1 MLFTDNWYAWH
12 ADPIRP
18 LLPPG
23 GSRLGYV
30 GVNEAKV
37 LERQGGVKK
46 PFPLKVLLGT
56 SFEKLV
62 KLLDFGLVVVLKIDN
77 FFNWK
82 KNHFCLVIL

>member
-18 LLPPG
+18 LLF
-23 GSRLGYV
+23 RLVDRVWANV

-37 LERQGGVKK
+37 LERQRGVKK
-46 PFPLKVLLGT
+46 NLFLKKVLLGT

-62 KLLDFGLVVVLKIDN
+62 KPLDFGLVVVFEN
-77 FFNWK
+77 
-82 KNHFCLVIL
+82 

>member
-1 MLFTDNWYAWH
+1 MLFTDNWYARH

-23 GSRLGYV
+23 GSRLGSV

-37 LERQGGVKK
+37 LERQRGVKK
-46 PFPLKVLLGT
+46 NLFLKKVLLGT

-62 KLLDFGLVVVLKIDN
+62 KLLDFGLVVVFEN
-77 FFNWK
+77 
-82 KNHFCLVIL
+82 